1 MKNWMKRG
9 LSLLLV
15 MAMVFGFIPM
25 GMVTSA
31 KAAEEGKA
39 TLLQD
44 AAGVVW
50 LVKAESGAYAP
61 ASTELINMLMDEQLD
76 DMIRDAVG
84 KDRED
89 ESVLVKYNGM
99 NVGSL
104 SAITRTLQI
113 PLDFLDENVTYVAN
127 IYADGVDADPYAGW
141 TTSASAAKS
150 QQTLEITSICPS
162 MPPYQLGPSIACLR
176 V

>member
-44 AAGVVW
+44 AAGTALMYDICYFTGRTAW
-50 LVKAESGAYAP
+50 AGALLLLRKKAITVSPVTVGFTVSPE
-61 ASTELINMLMDEQLD
+61 AST
-76 DMIRDAVG
+76 
-84 KDRED
+84 
-89 ESVLVKYNGM
+89 
-99 NVGSL
+99 
-104 SAITRTLQI
+104 T
-113 PLDFLDENVTYVAN
+113 
-127 IYADGVDADPYAGW
+127 
-141 TTSASAAKS
+141 
-150 QQTLEITSICPS
+150 
-162 MPPYQLGPSIACLR
+162 
-176 V
+176 